1 MSKKQLTPIVKTRKI
16 FLNNLNSWMSNFI
29 IEEFRTDHLP
39 NSAIQNVFMGTV
51 NNSTHPLPRL
61 FSPTITKI
69 KTNSSYDQE
78 VFSNDIFIYSLE
90 KGNLD
95 EIEYI
100 IKGLKAIKYEEEK
113 VLIIISSPMTWRNT
127 PQKTKT
133 TEESNAVGF
142 NEEEYIPP
150 EEEKEELLEE
160 EKEIDIEKEKNAF
173 LEELNKKL
181 EEEKMRKNKKKSTK
195 KVTISKEDPKNRSKS
210 KKKTT
215 RKEEKPIKKVE
226 TPKETEL
233 SLKSKDVSP
242 VPTESHV
249 IFTDKYTPTSTQT
262 NHVSTLPSNGKIYY
276 YNNTEFSK
284 RKSNQKYLPYKR
296 IEDFALA
303 NSNPMLKVYIICPGY
318 IYGCGEDFF
327 FDYFRMAWI
336 GEPDPIPII
345 GDGLNCVPTIHILDL
360 VQVIKKL
367 IEDKPITRYVVAID
381 KTKNRTLK
389 NILKSI
395 SKSFGKGNVSTIDD
409 FDIDAVNIPNY
420 NEMSIDLKIKASNF
434 IINETKMKNET
445 DDAFN
450 NRKFKWHCE
459 YGIPANLDLLRYEFC
474 LYRDL
479 HNTKII
485 ICGPPSSGKTT
496 LSKSLSQQY
505 NLPHITLKEIIEIA
519 KRKKNALG
527 DDIRKKYKEIYKM
540 VWQAEEDYNNRKNKK
555 KNDPPFD
562 PAPLLRLPDDYIVR
576 IVKERIMEGD
586 CLSKGF
592 ILDGYPKTYEDAEAL
607 FKEGEKMSQFRPDS
621 VIYISN
627 MTEEKLKE
635 RVKSIPDYDTKG
647 EEIDRRFNRR
657 YKEYKDKNETE
668 GNKKLLEFFSDN
680 RIDIFNYDEELM
692 NENEEEFKDN
702 LKLYLNRNGDI
713 NSTEK
718 LKDDERISPAEIK
731 FNTMALEELK
741 AVQEKK
747 VKTNKTTENP
757 NKDNSFQIDDED
769 YKEVEQIESNTLNKI
784 KELSPIEQKLLE
796 KKSEVLRRFLN
807 ERIIPL
813 VSKGILQ
820 ITKEQ
825 PDDPVEALA
834 DFLFESTFPAP
845 EKTEENK
852 VEEQKVELS

>member
-1 MSKKQLTPIVKTRKI
+1 MHDIAS
-16 FLNNLNSWMSNFI
+16 
-29 IEEFRTDHLP
+29 LP
-39 NSAIQNVFMGTV
+39 VAAI
-51 NNSTHPLPRL
+51 
-61 FSPTITKI
+61 
-69 KTNSSYDQE
+69 
-78 VFSNDIFIYSLE
+78 
-90 KGNLD
+90 
-95 EIEYI
+95 
-100 IKGLKAIKYEEEK
+100 A
-113 VLIIISSPMTWRNT
+113 
-127 PQKTKT
+127 
-133 TEESNAVGF
+133 
-142 NEEEYIPP
+142 
-150 EEEKEELLEE
+150 
-160 EKEIDIEKEKNAF
+160 
-173 LEELNKKL
+173 
-181 EEEKMRKNKKKSTK
+181 
-195 KVTISKEDPKNRSKS
+195 
-210 KKKTT
+210 
-215 RKEEKPIKKVE
+215 
-226 TPKETEL
+226 
-233 SLKSKDVSP
+233 
-242 VPTESHV
+242 
-249 IFTDKYTPTSTQT
+249 
-262 NHVSTLPSNGKIYY
+262 
-276 YNNTEFSK
+276 
-284 RKSNQKYLPYKR
+284 
-296 IEDFALA
+296 
-303 NSNPMLKVYIICPGY
+303 
-318 IYGCGEDFF
+318 
-327 FDYFRMAWI
+327 
-336 GEPDPIPII
+336 
-345 GDGLNCVPTIHILDL
+345 
-360 VQVIKKL
+360 
-367 IEDKPITRYVVAID
+367 D

>member
-1 MSKKQLTPIVKTRKI
+1 
-16 FLNNLNSWMSNFI
+16 
-29 IEEFRTDHLP
+29 
-39 NSAIQNVFMGTV
+39 
-51 NNSTHPLPRL
+51 
-61 FSPTITKI
+61 
-69 KTNSSYDQE
+69 
-78 VFSNDIFIYSLE
+78 
-90 KGNLD
+90 
-95 EIEYI
+95 
-100 IKGLKAIKYEEEK
+100 
-113 VLIIISSPMTWRNT
+113 
-127 PQKTKT
+127 
-133 TEESNAVGF
+133 
-142 NEEEYIPP
+142 
-150 EEEKEELLEE
+150 
-160 EKEIDIEKEKNAF
+160 
-173 LEELNKKL
+173 
-181 EEEKMRKNKKKSTK
+181 
-195 KVTISKEDPKNRSKS
+195 
-210 KKKTT
+210 
-215 RKEEKPIKKVE
+215 
-226 TPKETEL
+226 
-233 SLKSKDVSP
+233 
-242 VPTESHV
+242 
-249 IFTDKYTPTSTQT
+249 
-262 NHVSTLPSNGKIYY
+262 
-276 YNNTEFSK
+276 
-284 RKSNQKYLPYKR
+284 
-296 IEDFALA
+296 
-303 NSNPMLKVYIICPGY
+303 
-318 IYGCGEDFF
+318 
-327 FDYFRMAWI
+327 
-336 GEPDPIPII
+336 
-345 GDGLNCVPTIHILDL
+345 
-360 VQVIKKL
+360 
-367 IEDKPITRYVVAID
+367 
-381 KTKNRTLK
+381 
-389 NILKSI
+389 
-395 SKSFGKGNVSTIDD
+395 
-409 FDIDAVNIPNY
+409 
-420 NEMSIDLKIKASNF
+420 
-434 IINETKMKNET
+434 
-445 DDAFN
+445 
-450 NRKFKWHCE
+450 
-459 YGIPANLDLLRYEFC
+459 
-474 LYRDL
+474 
-479 HNTKII
+479 
-485 ICGPPSSGKTT
+485 
-496 LSKSLSQQY
+496 
-505 NLPHITLKEIIEIA
+505 
-519 KRKKNALG
+519 
-527 DDIRKKYKEIYKM
+527 
-540 VWQAEEDYNNRKNKK
+540 
-555 KNDPPFD
+555 
-562 PAPLLRLPDDYIVR
+562 
-576 IVKERIMEGD
+576 MEGD

-852 VEEQKVELS
+852 VEEQKVELN